1 MFVVKCR
8 EKDKKQENEEPTHLL
23 ETAVDHPAAAV
34 VLLVQPMGWRS
45 QDTTNRKSTKAWKP
59 CLSKSTLLARYV
71 YVSYNDGQFF
81 FSSNNLLFF
90 LSFLYFVWGLL
101 LLLLRMPRDRR
112 LSLATESEGFDDI
125 YLSKTKQAIHQE
137 RNHPNSFFLHDGQS

>member
-1 MFVVKCR
+1 
-8 EKDKKQENEEPTHLL
+8 
-23 ETAVDHPAAAV
+23 
-34 VLLVQPMGWRS
+34 
-45 QDTTNRKSTKAWKP
+45 
-59 CLSKSTLLARYV
+59 
-71 YVSYNDGQFF
+71 VSYNDGQFF